1 MIFEHATLNV
11 RPGESPAFRL
21 ALEQALPLIAT
32 TPNFIRLNVKPCLE
46 NPDRYLLLVE
56 WQTLEAHAQGFRGS
70 ERYQQWCTLLH
81 HFYNPFP
88 VVEHYGD
95 AVVSG

>member
-1 MIFEHATLNV
+1 MILEHAILNL

-21 ALEQALPLIAT
+21 ALEQALPLIAA
-32 TPNFIRLNVKPCLE
+32 TPGFIRLDVRPCLE

-56 WQTLEAHAQGFRGS
+56 RQTLEAHAQGFRGS
-70 ERYQQWCTLLH
+70 DRYQQWRTLLH
-81 HFYNPFP
+81 HFYDSFP